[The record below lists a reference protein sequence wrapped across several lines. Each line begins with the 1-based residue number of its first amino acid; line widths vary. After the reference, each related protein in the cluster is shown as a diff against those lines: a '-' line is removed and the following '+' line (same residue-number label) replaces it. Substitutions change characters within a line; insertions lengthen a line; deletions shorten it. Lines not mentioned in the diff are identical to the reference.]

1 MQEIIPIVVAFDNN
15 YCVPAGVSL
24 YSMLANAKRERE
36 RERVKLFYKIHCL
49 VEDLSLENIAKLE
62 ETIAPFSAFSSIEF
76 LDISNNNAPKENQEI
91 KKNQAVKS
99 DHYQNIDPIIAN
111 KIEELFTKLS
121 DFSQKRFSKMIMCR
135 FFFASL
141 FPQYDK
147 MIMFDVD
154 TLFVNDMSESF
165 FIPLE
170 THYFGAVREKD
181 LIAMDRNSAKDLYEL
196 RQMHAKSIGVADAFP
211 DLEEAQILFDNYFNA
226 GFLAL
231 NLKSWREEN
240 LENQLVGFF
249 LLKNEKL
256 LFNDQDALCFVC
268 RGRILELPYSYNA
281 HPSFLDTPSFPSIK
295 EARMLHFWGDKPWK
309 LLSVM
314 GAKKWHEVLIQTPF
328 KDAYFN
334 ALFLDRLF
342 ESLQN
347 RDKEIKR
354 RDERIIEE
362 VQAVQARDKEIHA
375 LKKILSF
382 SDRRHS
388 FEFLLP
394 RLSSKLLIE
403 FLLFKV
409 KQKVKRLIKRVF

>member
-15 YCVPAGVSL
+15 YCIPAGVSL

-36 RERVKLFYKIHCL
+36 RERVKLFYQIHCL
-49 VEDLSLENIAKLE
+49 VENLSAENIAKLE

-76 LDISNNNAPKENQEI
+76 LDITLSGEKLEPRHNHYKLDALIANEI
-91 KKNQAVKS
+91 KKL
-99 DHYQNIDPIIAN
+99 Y
-111 KIEELFTKLS
+111 LKLNS
-121 DFSQKRFSKMIMCR
+121 FSQKRFSKMIMCR
-135 FFFASL
+135 LLLASL

-147 MIMFDVD
+147 IIMFDAD
-154 TLFVNDMSESF
+154 TLFVDDMSESF
-165 FIPLE
+165 FIPLG

-196 RQMHAKSIGVADAFP
+196 RQMRAKTIGVADAFP
-211 DLEEAQILFDNYFNA
+211 NLEEAQILFDNYFNA

-240 LENQLVGFF
+240 LENQLIAFF
-249 LLKNEKL
+249 ILKNEKL
-256 LFNDQDALCFVC
+256 LFPEQDALCFVC

-295 EARMLHFWGDKPWK
+295 EACMLHFWGDKPWK
-309 LLSVM
+309 LLSVI

-334 ALFLDRLF
+334 APFLDHLF
-342 ESLQN
+342 E
-347 RDKEIKR
+347 
-354 RDERIIEE
+354 IIEK

-375 LKKILSF
+375 FNKALSF
-382 SDRRHS
+382 SDKRHS

-403 FLLFKV
+403 FLLFKI
-409 KQKVKRLIKRVF
+409 KQKVKRLVKRVF

>member
-1 MQEIIPIVVAFDNN
+1 MENLSAE
-15 YCVPAGVSL
+15 
-24 YSMLANAKRERE
+24 NA
-36 RERVKLFYKIHCL
+36 
-49 VEDLSLENIAKLE
+49 AKLE

-154 TLFVNDMSESF
+154 TLFVDDVSESF

-196 RQMHAKSIGVADAFP
+196 RQMRAKTIGVADAFP
-211 DLEEAQILFDNYFNA
+211 NLEEAQILFDNYFNA

-231 NLKSWREEN
+231 NLKLWREEN
-240 LENQLVGFF
+240 LENQLIGFF

-256 LFNDQDALCFVC
+256 LFSDQDALCFVC

-281 HPSFLDTPSFPSIK
+281 HPSFLDTPSFPSLK

-314 GAKKWHEVLIQTPF
+314 GAKKWHEALIQTPF

-334 ALFLDRLF
+334 APFLDRLF
-342 ESLQN
+342 E
-347 RDKEIKR
+347 
-354 RDERIIEE
+354 IIEE

-375 LKKILSF
+375 LNKALSF
-382 SDRRHS
+382 SDKRHS

-403 FLLFKV
+403 FLLFKI

>member
-1 MQEIIPIVVAFDNN
+1 MQEIVPIVVAFDNN
-15 YCVPAGVSL
+15 YCIPAGVSL
-24 YSMLANAKRERE
+24 FSMLANAKRERERE

-49 VEDLSLENIAKLE
+49 VEGLSLENIAKLE

-76 LDISNNNAPKENQEI
+76 LDITDKELEPRHNYRKLDPLIASEI
-91 KKNQAVKS
+91 KKL
-99 DHYQNIDPIIAN
+99 Y
-111 KIEELFTKLS
+111 LKLNA
-121 DFSQKRFSKMIMCR
+121 FSQKRFSKMIMCR

-141 FPQYDK
+141 FPQYEK

-154 TLFVNDMSESF
+154 TLFVNDISESF
-165 FIPLE
+165 FIPLDD
-170 THYFGAVREKD
+170 HYFGAVREKD

-196 RQMHAKSIGVADAFP
+196 RQMHAKTIGVADAFP
-211 DLEEAQILFDNYFNA
+211 NLKEAQILFDNYFNA

-231 NLKSWREEN
+231 NLKSWRKEN
-240 LENQLVGFF
+240 LENQLMGFF

-295 EARMLHFWGDKPWK
+295 EVRMLHFWGDKPWK
-309 LLSVM
+309 LLSVI
-314 GAKKWHEVLIQTPF
+314 GAKKWHEALIQTPF

-334 ALFLDRLF
+334 APFLDHLF

-347 RDKEIKR
+347 RDKEI
-354 RDERIIEE
+354 
-362 VQAVQARDKEIHA
+362 HA
-375 LKKILSF
+375 LNKILSF
-382 SDRRHS
+382 SDKRHS
-388 FEFLLP
+388 FESLLP

-403 FLLFKV
+403 FLLFKA
-409 KQKVKRLIKRVF
+409 KQKVKRLVKRV

>member
-1 MQEIIPIVVAFDNN
+1 MYP
-15 YCVPAGVSL
+15 CW
-24 YSMLANAKRERE
+24 REFVFHASARQTRE
-36 RERVKLFYKIHCL
+36 RERVKLFYQIHCL
-49 VEDLSLENIAKLE
+49 VEDLSAENIAKLE

-76 LDISNNNAPKENQEI
+76 LDITLSSEELEPRHNHYKLDALIASEI
-91 KKNQAVKS
+91 KKL
-99 DHYQNIDPIIAN
+99 Y
-111 KIEELFTKLS
+111 LKLNA
-121 DFSQKRFSKMIMCR
+121 FSQKRFSKMIMCR
-135 FFFASL
+135 FFSASL

-211 DLEEAQILFDNYFNA
+211 NLEEAQILFDNYFNA

-231 NLKSWREEN
+231 NLKLWREEN
-240 LENQLVGFF
+240 LENQLIGFF

-256 LFNDQDALCFVC
+256 LFNEQDALCFVC
-268 RGRILELPYSYNA
+268 HGRILELPYSYNA

-309 LLSVM
+309 LLSVI
-314 GAKKWHEVLIQTPF
+314 GAKKWHEILIQTPF

-334 ALFLDRLF
+334 APFLDHLF

-347 RDKEIKR
+347 RDKET
-354 RDERIIEE
+354 
-362 VQAVQARDKEIHA
+362 QEIHA
-375 LKKILSF
+375 LNKILSF
-382 SDRRHS
+382 SDKRHS

-403 FLLFKV
+403 FLLFKA
-409 KQKVKRLIKRVF
+409 KQKAKRLVKRFF

>member
-1 MQEIIPIVVAFDNN
+1 MYPCWREFVFH
-15 YCVPAGVSL
+15 VS
-24 YSMLANAKRERE
+24 ARQT
-36 RERVKLFYKIHCL
+36 RERVKLFYQIHCL
-49 VEDLSLENIAKLE
+49 VENLIAENVARLE

-76 LDISNNNAPKENQEI
+76 LDISNEKLEPRHNYYKLDALIASEI
-91 KKNQAVKS
+91 KKL
-99 DHYQNIDPIIAN
+99 Y
-111 KIEELFTKLS
+111 LKLNS
-121 DFSQKRFSKMIMCR
+121 FSQKRFSKMIMCR

-154 TLFVNDMSESF
+154 TLFVNDISESF

-181 LIAMDRNSAKDLYEL
+181 LIAMNRNSAKDLYEL
-196 RQMHAKSIGVADAFP
+196 RQMRAKTIGVADAFP
-211 DLEEAQILFDNYFNA
+211 NLEEAQILFENYFNA

-231 NLKSWREEN
+231 NLKLWREEN
-240 LENQLVGFF
+240 LENQLIGFF
-249 LLKNEKL
+249 IVKNEKL

-281 HPSFLDTPSFPSIK
+281 HPSFLDTPLFPSLK

-309 LLSVM
+309 LLSVI
-314 GAKKWHEVLIQTPF
+314 GAKKWHEVLIETPF
-328 KDAYFN
+328 KDTYFN
-334 ALFLDRLF
+334 APFLDHLF

-347 RDKEIKR
+347 RDKETQ
-354 RDERIIEE
+354 ET
-362 VQAVQARDKEIHA
+362 HA
-375 LKKILSF
+375 LNKILSF
-382 SDRRHS
+382 SDKRYS

-403 FLLFKV
+403 FLFFKI
-409 KQKVKRLIKRVF
+409 KQKVKRLVKRVF

>member
-1 MQEIIPIVVAFDNN
+1 MQEVIPIVVAFDNN
-15 YCVPAGVSL
+15 YCIPAGVSL

-49 VEDLSLENIAKLE
+49 VEDLSLENVAKLE

-76 LDISNNNAPKENQEI
+76 LDISNEELEPRHNYRKLDPLIAGEI
-91 KKNQAVKS
+91 KKL
-99 DHYQNIDPIIAN
+99 Y
-111 KIEELFTKLS
+111 LKLNA
-121 DFSQKRFSKMIMCR
+121 FSQKRFSKMIMCR

-147 MIMFDVD
+147 IIMFDVD
-154 TLFVNDMSESF
+154 TLFVDDISESF

-240 LENQLVGFF
+240 LENQLIGFF

-256 LFNDQDALCFVC
+256 LFSEQDALCFVC
-268 RGRILELPYSYNA
+268 RGRILELSYSYNA
-281 HPSFLDTPSFPSIK
+281 HPSFLDTPLFPSIK

-309 LLSVM
+309 LLSVI
-314 GAKKWHEVLIQTPF
+314 GAKKWHEALIQTPF

-334 ALFLDRLF
+334 APFLDHLF

-347 RDKEIKR
+347 RDKEI
-354 RDERIIEE
+354 
-362 VQAVQARDKEIHA
+362 QEIHA
-375 LKKILSF
+375 LNKILSF
-382 SDRRHS
+382 SDKRYS

-403 FLLFKV
+403 FLLFKA
-409 KQKVKRLIKRVF
+409 KQKAKRLVKRVF

>member
-1 MQEIIPIVVAFDNN
+1 M
-15 YCVPAGVSL
+15 
-24 YSMLANAKRERE
+24 
-36 RERVKLFYKIHCL
+36 
-49 VEDLSLENIAKLE
+49 VEGLSVENVAKLE

-76 LDISNNNAPKENQEI
+76 LDISNEELEPRHNYRKLDPLRASEI
-91 KKNQAVKS
+91 KKL
-99 DHYQNIDPIIAN
+99 Y
-111 KIEELFTKLS
+111 LKLNA
-121 DFSQKRFSKMIMCR
+121 FSQKRFSKMIMCR

-181 LIAMDRNSAKDLYEL
+181 LIAINRNSAKDLYEL
-196 RQMHAKSIGVADAFP
+196 RQMHAKTIGVADAFP
-211 DLEEAQILFDNYFNA
+211 NLEEAQILFDNYFNA

-240 LENQLVGFF
+240 LENQLIAFF
-249 LLKNEKL
+249 ILKNEKL
-256 LFNDQDALCFVC
+256 LFSDQDALCFVC

-281 HPSFLDTPSFPSIK
+281 HPSFLDTPSFPSLK

-309 LLSVM
+309 LLSVI
-314 GAKKWHEVLIQTPF
+314 GAKKWHEILIQTPF

-334 ALFLDRLF
+334 APFLDHLF
-342 ESLQN
+342 ESFQN
-347 RDKEIKR
+347 KDNEIKR

-362 VQAVQARDKEIHA
+362 VQAIQARDKEIQNRDKEIQNRDKEIHT
-375 LKKILSF
+375 LNKILSF

-403 FLLFKV
+403 FLLFKA

>member
-1 MQEIIPIVVAFDNN
+1 MQNSVIIPIVVAFDNN
-15 YCVPAGVSL
+15 YCIPAGVSL
-24 YSMLANAKRERE
+24 YSMLAHAKRERE
-36 RERVKLFYKIHCL
+36 RERVKLFYQIHCL
-49 VEDLSLENIAKLE
+49 VENLSAENVAKLE

-76 LDISNNNAPKENQEI
+76 LDITDKELEPRHNYYKLDALIASEI
-91 KKNQAVKS
+91 KKL
-99 DHYQNIDPIIAN
+99 Y
-111 KIEELFTKLS
+111 LKLNA
-121 DFSQKRFSKMIMCR
+121 FSQKRFSKMIMCR

-141 FPQYDK
+141 FPQYEK

-154 TLFVNDMSESF
+154 TLFVNDISESF

-181 LIAMDRNSAKDLYEL
+181 LIAINRNSAKDLYEL

-211 DLEEAQILFDNYFNA
+211 NLEEAQILFDNYFNA

-231 NLKSWREEN
+231 NLKLWREEN
-240 LENQLVGFF
+240 LENQLIAFF
-249 LLKNEKL
+249 IVKNEKL
-256 LFNDQDALCFVC
+256 LFTDQDALCFVC

-309 LLSVM
+309 LLSVI
-314 GAKKWHEVLIQTPF
+314 GAKKWHEILIQTPF

-334 ALFLDRLF
+334 ASFLDHLF

-375 LKKILSF
+375 FNKILSF
-382 SDRRHS
+382 SDKRHS

-403 FLLFKV
+403 FLLFKI

>member
-15 YCVPAGVSL
+15 YCIPAGVSL
-24 YSMLANAKRERE
+24 FSMLTHAKRERE
-36 RERVKLFYKIHCL
+36 RERVKLFYQIHCL
-49 VEDLSLENIAKLE
+49 VESLSAENIAKLE
-62 ETIAPFSAFSSIEF
+62 ETIAPFSTFSSIEF

-111 KIEELFTKLS
+111 KIEGLFTKLS

-170 THYFGAVREKD
+170 SHYFGAVREKD

-211 DLEEAQILFDNYFNA
+211 NLEEVQILFDNYFNA

-231 NLKSWREEN
+231 NLKLWREEN
-240 LENQLVGFF
+240 LENQLIGFF

-256 LFNDQDALCFVC
+256 LFSDQDALCFVC

-295 EARMLHFWGDKPWK
+295 EACMLHFWGDKPWK
-309 LLSVM
+309 LLSVI
-314 GAKKWHEVLIQTPF
+314 GAKKWHEALIQTPF

-334 ALFLDRLF
+334 APFLDHLF

-347 RDKEIKR
+347 RDKET
-354 RDERIIEE
+354 
-362 VQAVQARDKEIHA
+362 QEIHA
-375 LKKILSF
+375 LNKILSF
-382 SDRRHS
+382 SDKRHS

-403 FLLFKV
+403 FLLFKI

>member
-1 MQEIIPIVVAFDNN
+1 MQEIIPVVAFDNN
-15 YCVPAGVSL
+15 YCIPASVSL
-24 YSMLANAKRERE
+24 FSMLANAKRE

-49 VEDLSLENIAKLE
+49 VEGLNPENIAKLE
-62 ETIAPFSAFSSIEF
+62 ETIAPFSTFSSIEF
-76 LDISNNNAPKENQEI
+76 LDITDKELEPRHNYRKLDPLIAGEI
-91 KKNQAVKS
+91 KKL
-99 DHYQNIDPIIAN
+99 Y
-111 KIEELFTKLS
+111 LKLNS
-121 DFSQKRFSKMIMCR
+121 FSQKRFSKMIMCR

-141 FPQYDK
+141 FPKYDK

-154 TLFVNDMSESF
+154 TLFVGDISESF
-165 FIPLE
+165 FIPLDD
-170 THYFGAVREKD
+170 HYFGAVREKD
-181 LIAMDRNSAKDLYEL
+181 LIAMNRNSAKDLYEL
-196 RQMHAKSIGVADAFP
+196 RQMHAKTIGVANNFP
-211 DLEEAQILFDNYFNA
+211 DLKEAQILFDNYFNA

-231 NLKSWREEN
+231 NLTLWRKEN
-240 LENQLVGFF
+240 LEDQLIGFF

-295 EARMLHFWGDKPWK
+295 EACMLHFWGDKPWK
-309 LLSVM
+309 LFSVI
-314 GAKKWHEVLIQTPF
+314 GAKKWHEALIQTPF

-334 ALFLDRLF
+334 APFLDHLF

-347 RDKEIKR
+347 RDNEIKR
-354 RDERIIEE
+354 RDE
-362 VQAVQARDKEIHA
+362 EIHA
-375 LKKILSF
+375 LHQILSF

-403 FLLFKV
+403 FLLFKI
-409 KQKVKRLIKRVF
+409 KQKGKRLVKRV

>member
-15 YCVPAGVSL
+15 YCIPAGVSL

-36 RERVKLFYKIHCL
+36 RERVKLFYQIHCL
-49 VEDLSLENIAKLE
+49 VENLSAENIARLE

-76 LDISNNNAPKENQEI
+76 LDISNEGLEPRHNHYKLDALIANEI
-91 KKNQAVKS
+91 KKL
-99 DHYQNIDPIIAN
+99 Y
-111 KIEELFTKLS
+111 LKLNA
-121 DFSQKRFSKMIMCR
+121 FSQKRFSKMIMCR

-147 MIMFDVD
+147 IIMFDVD
-154 TLFVNDMSESF
+154 TLFVDDISESF

-196 RQMHAKSIGVADAFP
+196 RQMRAKTIGVADAFP
-211 DLEEAQILFDNYFNA
+211 NLEEAQILFDNYFNA

-231 NLKSWREEN
+231 NLKLWREEN
-240 LENQLVGFF
+240 LENQLIEFF
-249 LLKNEKL
+249 ILKNEKL

-295 EARMLHFWGDKPWK
+295 EVRMLHFWGDKPWK
-309 LLSVM
+309 LLSVI
-314 GAKKWHEVLIQTPF
+314 GAKKWHEVLIETPF

-334 ALFLDRLF
+334 APFLDHLF

-347 RDKEIKR
+347 RDKET
-354 RDERIIEE
+354 
-362 VQAVQARDKEIHA
+362 QEIHA
-375 LKKILSF
+375 LKKALSF
-382 SDRRHS
+382 SDKRYS

-394 RLSSKLLIE
+394 RLSSKLLVG
-403 FLLFKV
+403 FSLFKI
-409 KQKVKRLIKRVF
+409 KRKAKRLIKKMLKVFFKI

>member
-1 MQEIIPIVVAFDNN
+1 M
-15 YCVPAGVSL
+15 
-24 YSMLANAKRERE
+24 
-36 RERVKLFYKIHCL
+36 

-62 ETIAPFSAFSSIEF
+62 ETIAPFRAFSSIEF
-76 LDISNNNAPKENQEI
+76 LDITDKELEPRHNYRKLDPLRASEI
-91 KKNQAVKS
+91 KKL
-99 DHYQNIDPIIAN
+99 Y
-111 KIEELFTKLS
+111 LKLNT
-121 DFSQKRFSKMIMCR
+121 FSQKHFSKMIMCR
-135 FFFASL
+135 FFLASL

-154 TLFVNDMSESF
+154 TLFVNDISESF

-170 THYFGAVREKD
+170 VHYFGAVREKD

-196 RQMHAKSIGVADAFP
+196 RQMHAKTIGVADAFP
-211 DLEEAQILFDNYFNA
+211 NLEEAQILFDNYFNA

-231 NLKSWREEN
+231 NLKLWREEN
-240 LENQLVGFF
+240 LENQLIAFF
-249 LLKNEKL
+249 ILKNEKL
-256 LFNDQDALCFVC
+256 LFSDQDALCFVC

-309 LLSVM
+309 LLSVI

-334 ALFLDRLF
+334 ASFLDHLF

-347 RDKEIKR
+347 KDKET
-354 RDERIIEE
+354 
-362 VQAVQARDKEIHA
+362 QEIHA
-375 LKKILSF
+375 LNKILSF
-382 SDRRHS
+382 SDKRYS

-403 FLLFKV
+403 FLLFKI

>member
-15 YCVPAGVSL
+15 YCIPAGVSL

-36 RERVKLFYKIHCL
+36 RVKLFYQIHCL
-49 VEDLSLENIAKLE
+49 VENLSAENVAKLE

-76 LDISNNNAPKENQEI
+76 LDISNEELEPRHNYYKLDALIASEI
-91 KKNQAVKS
+91 KKL
-99 DHYQNIDPIIAN
+99 Y
-111 KIEELFTKLS
+111 LKLNS
-121 DFSQKRFSKMIMCR
+121 FSQKRFSKMIMCR

-154 TLFVNDMSESF
+154 TLFVDDISESF

-170 THYFGAVREKD
+170 AHYFGAVREKD

-211 DLEEAQILFDNYFNA
+211 NLEEAQILFDNYFNA

-231 NLKSWREEN
+231 NLKLWREEN
-240 LENQLVGFF
+240 LENQLIGFF
-249 LLKNEKL
+249 IVKNEKL
-256 LFNDQDALCFVC
+256 LFTDQDALCFVC

-309 LLSVM
+309 LLSVI
-314 GAKKWHEVLIQTPF
+314 GAKKWHEILIQTPF

-334 ALFLDRLF
+334 APFLDHLF

-347 RDKEIKR
+347 KDKDKET
-354 RDERIIEE
+354 
-362 VQAVQARDKEIHA
+362 QEIHA
-375 LKKILSF
+375 LKKALSF

-403 FLLFKV
+403 FLLFKI
-409 KQKVKRLIKRVF
+409 KQKVKRLVKRVF

>member
-1 MQEIIPIVVAFDNN
+1 MYP
-15 YCVPAGVSL
+15 CW
-24 YSMLANAKRERE
+24 RELIFHASARQTRE

-76 LDISNNNAPKENQEI
+76 LDISNEELEPRHNYYKLDALIASEI
-91 KKNQAVKS
+91 KKL
-99 DHYQNIDPIIAN
+99 Y
-111 KIEELFTKLS
+111 LKLNA
-121 DFSQKRFSKMIMCR
+121 FSQKRFSKMIMCR

-181 LIAMDRNSAKDLYEL
+181 LIAMNRNSAKDLYEL
-196 RQMHAKSIGVADAFP
+196 RQMHAKTIGVADAFP
-211 DLEEAQILFDNYFNA
+211 NLEEAQILFDNYFNA

-240 LENQLVGFF
+240 LENQLIGFF

-256 LFNDQDALCFVC
+256 LFSDQDALCFVC

-309 LLSVM
+309 LLSVI
-314 GAKKWHEVLIQTPF
+314 GAKKWHEALIQTPF

-334 ALFLDRLF
+334 APFLDHLF

-347 RDKEIKR
+347 RDKET
-354 RDERIIEE
+354 
-362 VQAVQARDKEIHA
+362 QEIHA
-375 LKKILSF
+375 LNKILSF

-394 RLSSKLLIE
+394 RLSPKLLIE
-403 FLLFKV
+403 FLLFKA

>member
-1 MQEIIPIVVAFDNN
+1 MHPCWRELIFHASKRQT
-15 YCVPAGVSL
+15 
-24 YSMLANAKRERE
+24 RERE
-36 RERVKLFYKIHCL
+36 RERVKLFYQIHCL

-76 LDISNNNAPKENQEI
+76 LDISNEELKPRHNYYKLNALIASEI
-91 KKNQAVKS
+91 KKL
-99 DHYQNIDPIIAN
+99 Y
-111 KIEELFTKLS
+111 LKLNA
-121 DFSQKRFSKMIMCR
+121 FSQKRFSKMIMCR

-154 TLFVNDMSESF
+154 TLFVNDISESF

-181 LIAMDRNSAKDLYEL
+181 LIAMGRNSAKDLYEL
-196 RQMHAKSIGVADAFP
+196 RQMHAKSIGVADAFL
-211 DLEEAQILFDNYFNA
+211 DLKEAQILFDNYFNA

-231 NLKSWREEN
+231 NLKLWREEN
-240 LENQLVGFF
+240 LQNQLIAFF

-256 LFNDQDALCFVC
+256 LFTDQDALCFVC

-295 EARMLHFWGDKPWK
+295 EVRMLHFWGDKPWK
-309 LLSVM
+309 LLSVI
-314 GAKKWHEVLIQTPF
+314 GAKKWHEILIQTPF

-334 ALFLDRLF
+334 APFLDHLF

-347 RDKEIKR
+347 KDKET
-354 RDERIIEE
+354 
-362 VQAVQARDKEIHA
+362 QEIHA
-375 LKKILSF
+375 FNKALSF
-382 SDRRHS
+382 SDKRYS

-403 FLLFKV
+403 FLLFKI
-409 KQKVKRLIKRVF
+409 KQKVKRLVKRVF

>member
-1 MQEIIPIVVAFDNN
+1 ME
-15 YCVPAGVSL
+15 G
-24 YSMLANAKRERE
+24 
-36 RERVKLFYKIHCL
+36 
-49 VEDLSLENIAKLE
+49 LSPENVAKLE

-76 LDISNNNAPKENQEI
+76 LDITDKELEPRHNYRKLDPLIASEI
-91 KKNQAVKS
+91 KKL
-99 DHYQNIDPIIAN
+99 Y
-111 KIEELFTKLS
+111 LKLNA
-121 DFSQKRFSKMIMCR
+121 FSQKRFSKMIMCR
-135 FFFASL
+135 LLLASI
-141 FPQYDK
+141 FPQYEK
-147 MIMFDVD
+147 IIMFDVD
-154 TLFVNDMSESF
+154 TLFVGDISESF

-211 DLEEAQILFDNYFNA
+211 DLEQAQILFDNYFNA

-231 NLKSWREEN
+231 NLKSWRKEN
-240 LENQLVGFF
+240 LENQLIGFF

-309 LLSVM
+309 LLSVI
-314 GAKKWHEVLIQTPF
+314 GAKKWHEALIQTPF

-334 ALFLDRLF
+334 TSFLDHLF

-347 RDKEIKR
+347 RDNEIKR

-362 VQAVQARDKEIHA
+362 VQALQARDKEIHA
-375 LKKILSF
+375 LNKILSF
-382 SDRRHS
+382 SDKRHS
-388 FEFLLP
+388 FESLLP

-403 FLLFKV
+403 FLLFKA
-409 KQKVKRLIKRVF
+409 KQKVKRLIKRV

>member
-1 MQEIIPIVVAFDNN
+1 MYPCWRELIFH
-15 YCVPAGVSL
+15 AG
-24 YSMLANAKRERE
+24 KRQTRE

-49 VEDLSLENIAKLE
+49 VEDLNAENIAKLE

-76 LDISNNNAPKENQEI
+76 LDITDKELEPRHNYYKLDVLIASEI
-91 KKNQAVKS
+91 KKL
-99 DHYQNIDPIIAN
+99 Y
-111 KIEELFTKLS
+111 LKLNA
-121 DFSQKRFSKMIMCR
+121 FSQKRFSKMIMCR

-154 TLFVNDMSESF
+154 TLFVNDISESF
-165 FIPLE
+165 FIPLG

-196 RQMHAKSIGVADAFP
+196 RQMRAKTIGVADAFP
-211 DLEEAQILFDNYFNA
+211 NLEEAQILFDNYFNA

-231 NLKSWREEN
+231 NLKSWRKEN
-240 LENQLVGFF
+240 LENQLIGFF

-256 LFNDQDALCFVC
+256 LFPEQDALCFVC

-309 LLSVM
+309 LLSVI
-314 GAKKWHEVLIQTPF
+314 GAKKWHEALIQTPF

-334 ALFLDRLF
+334 APFLDHLF
-342 ESLQN
+342 E
-347 RDKEIKR
+347 
-354 RDERIIEE
+354 IIEE
-362 VQAVQARDKEIHA
+362 VQALQARDKEIHA
-375 LKKILSF
+375 LNKILSF
-382 SDRRHS
+382 SDKRHS
-388 FEFLLP
+388 FELLLP

-403 FLLFKV
+403 FLLFKA
-409 KQKVKRLIKRVF
+409 KQKAKRLIKRVF

>member
-15 YCVPAGVSL
+15 YCIPAGVSL

-36 RERVKLFYKIHCL
+36 RERVKLFYQIHCL
-49 VEDLSLENIAKLE
+49 VEDLSAENIAKLE

-76 LDISNNNAPKENQEI
+76 LDISNEELEPRHNYRKLDALIASEI
-91 KKNQAVKS
+91 KKL
-99 DHYQNIDPIIAN
+99 Y
-111 KIEELFTKLS
+111 LKLNS
-121 DFSQKRFSKMIMCR
+121 FSQKRFSKMIMCR

-147 MIMFDVD
+147 IIMFDVD
-154 TLFVNDMSESF
+154 TLFVDDISESF

-181 LIAMDRNSAKDLYEL
+181 LIAINRNSAKDLYEL
-196 RQMHAKSIGVADAFP
+196 RQMRAKSIGVADAFP
-211 DLEEAQILFDNYFNA
+211 NLEEAQILFDNYFNA

-240 LENQLVGFF
+240 LESQLIGFF

-256 LFNDQDALCFVC
+256 LFSDQDALCFVC
-268 RGRILELPYSYNA
+268 CGRILELSYSYNA

-309 LLSVM
+309 LLSVI
-314 GAKKWHEVLIQTPF
+314 GAKKWHEALIQTPF

-334 ALFLDRLF
+334 ALFLDHLF

-347 RDKEIKR
+347 RDKET
-354 RDERIIEE
+354 
-362 VQAVQARDKEIHA
+362 QEIHA
-375 LKKILSF
+375 LNKILSF
-382 SDRRHS
+382 SDKRHS

-403 FLLFKV
+403 FLLFKI
-409 KQKVKRLIKRVF
+409 KQKVKRLIKKMLKVFFKI

>member
-1 MQEIIPIVVAFDNN
+1 MEN
-15 YCVPAGVSL
+15 
-24 YSMLANAKRERE
+24 
-36 RERVKLFYKIHCL
+36 
-49 VEDLSLENIAKLE
+49 LSAENVAKLE

-76 LDISNNNAPKENQEI
+76 LDITNNNAPKENQEI

-154 TLFVNDMSESF
+154 TLFVDDMSESF

-196 RQMHAKSIGVADAFP
+196 RQMHAKTIGVADAFP
-211 DLEEAQILFDNYFNA
+211 NLEEAQILFDNYFNA

-231 NLKSWREEN
+231 NLKLWREEK
-240 LENQLVGFF
+240 LENQLIGFF

-281 HPSFLDTPSFPSIK
+281 HPSFLDTPSFPSVK

-314 GAKKWHEVLIQTPF
+314 GAKKWHEALIQTPF

-334 ALFLDRLF
+334 APFLDHLF

-375 LKKILSF
+375 LNKALSF
-382 SDRRHS
+382 SDKRHS

-394 RLSSKLLIE
+394 RLSSKLLVG
-403 FLLFKV
+403 FLLFKI
-409 KQKVKRLIKRVF
+409 KQKVKRLIERVF

>member
-1 MQEIIPIVVAFDNN
+1 MQEVIPIVVAFDNN
-15 YCVPAGVSL
+15 YCIPAGVSL
-24 YSMLANAKRERE
+24 YSMLVHAKRE
-36 RERVKLFYKIHCL
+36 RERVKLFYQIHCL

-76 LDISNNNAPKENQEI
+76 LDISNEELEPRHNYYKLDPLIASEI
-91 KKNQAVKS
+91 KKL
-99 DHYQNIDPIIAN
+99 Y
-111 KIEELFTKLS
+111 LKLNA
-121 DFSQKRFSKMIMCR
+121 FSQKRFSKMIMCR

-196 RQMHAKSIGVADAFP
+196 RQMHAKNIGVADAFP
-211 DLEEAQILFDNYFNA
+211 NLEEAQTLFDNYFNA

-231 NLKSWREEN
+231 NLKLWREEN
-240 LENQLVGFF
+240 LENQLIGFF

-256 LFNDQDALCFVC
+256 LFSDQDALCFVC

-295 EARMLHFWGDKPWK
+295 EACMLHFWGDKPWK
-309 LLSVM
+309 LLSVI
-314 GAKKWHEVLIQTPF
+314 GAKKWHEVLIETPF

-334 ALFLDRLF
+334 APFLDHLF
-342 ESLQN
+342 ESLQSKDN
-347 RDKEIKR
+347 EIKR

-375 LKKILSF
+375 LNKILSF

-403 FLLFKV
+403 FLLFKA
-409 KQKVKRLIKRVF
+409 KQKVKRLIKRV

>member
-1 MQEIIPIVVAFDNN
+1 MYPCWREFVFH
-15 YCVPAGVSL
+15 AG
-24 YSMLANAKRERE
+24 KRQT
-36 RERVKLFYKIHCL
+36 RERVKLFYQIHCL
-49 VEDLSLENIAKLE
+49 VEGLSLENIAKLE

-76 LDISNNNAPKENQEI
+76 LDISNEELEPRHNYRKLDPLIASEI
-91 KKNQAVKS
+91 KKL
-99 DHYQNIDPIIAN
+99 Y
-111 KIEELFTKLS
+111 LKLNA
-121 DFSQKRFSKMIMCR
+121 FSQKRFSKMIMCR

-154 TLFVNDMSESF
+154 TLFVDDMSESF

-181 LIAMDRNSAKDLYEL
+181 LIAMDKNSAKDLYEL
-196 RQMHAKSIGVADAFP
+196 RQMHAKTIGVADAFAFP
-211 DLEEAQILFDNYFNA
+211 NLEEAQILFDNYFNC

-231 NLKSWREEN
+231 NLKLWREEN
-240 LENQLVGFF
+240 LENQLIGFF

-295 EARMLHFWGDKPWK
+295 EACMLHFWGDKPWK
-309 LLSVM
+309 LLSVI
-314 GAKKWHEVLIQTPF
+314 GAKKWHEILIQTPF

-334 ALFLDRLF
+334 APFLDHLF

-347 RDKEIKR
+347 RDKET
-354 RDERIIEE
+354 
-362 VQAVQARDKEIHA
+362 QEIHA
-375 LKKILSF
+375 LNKILSF
-382 SDRRHS
+382 SDKRHS

-403 FLLFKV
+403 FLLFKA
-409 KQKVKRLIKRVF
+409 KQKMKRLIKRVF

>member
-1 MQEIIPIVVAFDNN
+1 MQEIIPIVVAFDNH
-15 YCVPAGVSL
+15 YCIPAGVSL
-24 YSMLANAKRERE
+24 FSMLANAKRERE
-36 RERVKLFYKIHCL
+36 RVKLFYQIHCL
-49 VEDLSLENIAKLE
+49 VEDLSAENIARLE

-76 LDISNNNAPKENQEI
+76 LDISNEGLEPRHNHYKLDALIANEI
-91 KKNQAVKS
+91 KKL
-99 DHYQNIDPIIAN
+99 Y
-111 KIEELFTKLS
+111 LKLNA
-121 DFSQKRFSKMIMCR
+121 FSQKRFSKMIMCR

-147 MIMFDVD
+147 IIMFDVD
-154 TLFVNDMSESF
+154 TLFVDDISESF

-196 RQMHAKSIGVADAFP
+196 RQMRAKTIGVADAFP
-211 DLEEAQILFDNYFNA
+211 NLEEAQILFDNYFNA

-231 NLKSWREEN
+231 NLKLWREEN
-240 LENQLVGFF
+240 LENQLIEFF
-249 LLKNEKL
+249 ILKNEKL
-256 LFNDQDALCFVC
+256 LFSDQDALCFVC

-309 LLSVM
+309 LLSVI
-314 GAKKWHEVLIQTPF
+314 GAKKWHEVLIETPF

-334 ALFLDRLF
+334 APFLDHLF

-347 RDKEIKR
+347 KDKET
-354 RDERIIEE
+354 
-362 VQAVQARDKEIHA
+362 QEIHA
-375 LKKILSF
+375 LKKALSF
-382 SDRRHS
+382 SDKRYS

-394 RLSSKLLIE
+394 RLSSKLLVG
-403 FLLFKV
+403 FLLFKI
-409 KQKVKRLIKRVF
+409 KQKVKRLVKKILKVFFKI

>member
-15 YCVPAGVSL
+15 YCIPAGVSL

-36 RERVKLFYKIHCL
+36 RERVKLFYQIHCL

-76 LDISNNNAPKENQEI
+76 LDISNEELEPRHNYRKLDPLIASEI
-91 KKNQAVKS
+91 KKL
-99 DHYQNIDPIIAN
+99 Y
-111 KIEELFTKLS
+111 LKLNA
-121 DFSQKRFSKMIMCR
+121 FSQKRFSKMIMCR

-147 MIMFDVD
+147 IIMFDVD

-181 LIAMDRNSAKDLYEL
+181 LIAMNRNSAKDLYEL
-196 RQMHAKSIGVADAFP
+196 RQMHAKTIGVTDAFP
-211 DLEEAQILFDNYFNA
+211 NLEEAQILFDNYFNA

-231 NLKSWREEN
+231 NLKSWRKEN
-240 LENQLVGFF
+240 LENQLIGFF

-256 LFNDQDALCFVC
+256 LFPDQDALCFVC

-309 LLSVM
+309 LLSVI
-314 GAKKWHEVLIQTPF
+314 GAKKWHEILIQTPF

-334 ALFLDRLF
+334 ASFLDHLF

-347 RDKEIKR
+347 RDKET
-354 RDERIIEE
+354 
-362 VQAVQARDKEIHA
+362 QEIHA
-375 LKKILSF
+375 LNKILSF
-382 SDRRHS
+382 SDKWHS

-394 RLSSKLLIE
+394 RLSSKLLIG
-403 FLLFKV
+403 FLLFKA